1 MTEKP
6 KMQTAEE
13 LFEILMKN
21 VSADDKAEVT
31 RAYEYA
37 RAAHKGQ
44 FRKSGEEYITH
55 PLHVAIILSE
65 IGLDRTSMVAALLH
79 DCVEDTDV
87 TSEEVEAKFGSDVV
101 RLVDGVTKLGK
112 IVYDSKEEAQMEDL
126 RRMFIAMAK
135 DIRVIIIKLC
145 DRLHNMR
152 TSMFWSERKQVEK
165 QIDAGTYHLD
175 CLVKIE
181 ALPNAVN
188 FIDCGKGRLRHEKEG
203 FYLTFYDY
211 RKEEETTMFF
221 SSKSL
226 FSIHTEYDY
235 RSKKGQC
242 VTLSTREDTYFIY
255 PLVEGFNATKIQF
268 ATEYLHKFVP
278 KKRKPISYR
287 EEEIPDCGCI
297 YG

>member
-1 MTEKP
+1 MSEKP

-21 VSADDKAEVT
+21 VSEEDKAEVT

-37 RAAHKGQ
+37 REAHKGQ

-101 RLVDGVTKLGK
+101 RLVDGVTNLGK

-165 QIDAGTYHLD
+165 SLETMEIYAPLANRLGMQNMKWELEDLSLKILD
-175 CLVKIE
+175 PIGYAEIMSYISDKEQTLEVFLEGVQLNI
-181 ALPNAVN
+181 
-188 FIDCGKGRLRHEKEG
+188 GEKP
-203 FYLTFYDY
+203 LT
-211 RKEEETTMFF
+211 
-221 SSKSL
+221 
-226 FSIHTEYDY
+226 
-235 RSKKGQC
+235 
-242 VTLSTREDTYFIY
+242 
-255 PLVEGFNATKIQF
+255 
-268 ATEYLHKFVP
+268 
-278 KKRKPISYR
+278 KP
-287 EEEIPDCGCI
+287 
-297 YG
+297 